1 MSISQFRSQVSQSQF
16 GFWRHS
22 TRRSALGD
30 EAAKHMKRGLWRSLA
45 PLVLPVF
52 VLAACA
58 RRRSMILLDFG
69 RAAQVH
75 LNLTSPVDSSREHCI
90 HRIGDVIFDE
100 LDRTWRYP
108 SNCAAHLHKFDATL
122 AREALVGKS
131 LFFLG
136 NSVNRRL
143 LYAVAHILGGSNAT
157 YNRSPVAAEIVQD
170 VGSHTIFEIGVNASG
185 HCSRQYRCSTAA
197 FGINAQARS
206 ISESSLQ
213 TFNCENKNEWIEKR
227 KLFDS
232 AIALG
237 FLFTSTPVV
246 PVAVR
251 FLEIWANLD
260 DASFAASPVDNYDIL
275 VVQILILDTKEEN
288 YFEKLYQAL
297 KKLMRRRKALGRPV
311 RVILWGSPH
320 NLASELHTT
329 TIIELIQQ
337 KLRPRMRDIGV
348 TMLDVTFATAHAS
361 ALTLG
366 QHQKG
371 SLHHFMDFTRLMI
384 ADMLINTINTL

>member
-1 MSISQFRSQVSQSQF
+1 MVQ
-16 GFWRHS
+16 
-22 TRRSALGD
+22 
-30 EAAKHMKRGLWRSLA
+30 GLWRTLA
-45 PLVLPVF
+45 HLMLPAF

-58 RRRSMILLDFG
+58 RRSSVLTTVVFG
-69 RAAQVH
+69 HAAQQNH
-75 LNLTSPVDSSREHCI
+75 LNLTSSVDLSREHCI
-90 HRIGDVIFDE
+90 HHIGDVVFDE

-108 SNCAAHLHKFDATL
+108 SSCVAHLHKFDTAL
-122 AREALVGKS
+122 AREALSGKS

-157 YNRSPVAAEIVQD
+157 YNRSPVAVEIVQD
-170 VGSHTIFEIGVNASG
+170 VGSHTIFEVGVDASG

-197 FGINAQARS
+197 FQIGARAFNT
-206 ISESSLQ
+206 SESSLKY
-213 TFNCENKNEWIEKR
+213 FNCQNKSAWVENR
-227 KLFDS
+227 KMFDS
-232 AIALG
+232 MTALG
-237 FLFTSTPVV
+237 FLFTSTPVL
-246 PVAVR
+246 PVANR

-260 DASFAASPVDNYDIL
+260 NASFAASPVDNYDIL
-275 VVQILILDTKEEN
+275 IVQLLILDAREES
-288 YFEKLYQAL
+288 YFEKLHQAL
-297 KKLMRRRKALGRPV
+297 KKLTRRREALGRPV

-348 TMLDVTFATAHAS
+348 TVLDVTFATAHAS

-371 SLHHFMDFTRLMI
+371 SQHHFMDFTRLML